1 MSFIWMIIVG
11 LVAGLLARAI
21 KPGSDP
27 MGWIMTIVL
36 GIVGAMLG
44 GFLASLIGINAD
56 GGFTGLIFSVIG
68 AIILLF
74 LYEMIVNKRRAEFD
88 ALFVILWRAI
98 SKPEALNKKFNAK
111 NQKAPRY
118 ELTPE
123 TWTV

>member
-1 MSFIWMIIVG
+1 MGFIWMIIVG

-44 GFLASLIGINAD
+44 GFVAGLIGINAD

-74 LYEMIVNKRRAEFD
+74 IYEMIMNKRR
-88 ALFVILWRAI
+88 V
-98 SKPEALNKKFNAK
+98 
-111 NQKAPRY
+111 
-118 ELTPE
+118 
-123 TWTV
+123 

>member
-44 GFLASLIGINAD
+44 GFLAGLIGIDAD

-74 LYEMIVNKRRAEFD
+74 LYEMIVSKRR
-88 ALFVILWRAI
+88 I
-98 SKPEALNKKFNAK
+98 
-111 NQKAPRY
+111 
-118 ELTPE
+118 
-123 TWTV
+123 

>member
-21 KPGSDP
+21 KPGNDP

-36 GIVGAMLG
+36 GIVGEMLG
-44 GFLASLIGINAD
+44 GFVAGLIGINAD

-74 LYEMIVNKRRAEFD
+74 IYEMIMNKRN
-88 ALFVILWRAI
+88 V
-98 SKPEALNKKFNAK
+98 
-111 NQKAPRY
+111 
-118 ELTPE
+118 
-123 TWTV
+123 

>member
-21 KPGSDP
+21 KPGNDP

-44 GFLASLIGINAD
+44 GFIASLIGIDAD

-74 LYEMIVNKRRAEFD
+74 IYEMIMNKRR
-88 ALFVILWRAI
+88 V
-98 SKPEALNKKFNAK
+98 
-111 NQKAPRY
+111 
-118 ELTPE
+118 
-123 TWTV
+123 

>member
-21 KPGSDP
+21 KPGNDA

-74 LYEMIVNKRRAEFD
+74 LYEMIVNKRRA
-88 ALFVILWRAI
+88 
-98 SKPEALNKKFNAK
+98 
-111 NQKAPRY
+111 
-118 ELTPE
+118 
-123 TWTV
+123 

>member
-36 GIVGAMLG
+36 GIVGALLG

-74 LYEMIVNKRRAEFD
+74 IYEMIMSKRG
-88 ALFVILWRAI
+88 V
-98 SKPEALNKKFNAK
+98 
-111 NQKAPRY
+111 
-118 ELTPE
+118 
-123 TWTV
+123 

>member
-21 KPGSDP
+21 KPGNDP

-44 GFLASLIGINAD
+44 GFVAGLIGINAD

-74 LYEMIVNKRRAEFD
+74 IYEMIMNKRR
-88 ALFVILWRAI
+88 V
-98 SKPEALNKKFNAK
+98 
-111 NQKAPRY
+111 
-118 ELTPE
+118 
-123 TWTV
+123 

>member
-44 GFLASLIGINAD
+44 GFVAGLIGINAD

-74 LYEMIVNKRRAEFD
+74 IYEMIMNKRR
-88 ALFVILWRAI
+88 V
-98 SKPEALNKKFNAK
+98 
-111 NQKAPRY
+111 
-118 ELTPE
+118 
-123 TWTV
+123 

>member
-1 MSFIWMIIVG
+1 MEFIWMIIVG

-36 GIVGAMLG
+36 GIVGALIG
-44 GFLASLIGINAD
+44 GFLASMLGFDAD

-74 LYEMIVNKRRAEFD
+74 IYEFVMNKRH
-88 ALFVILWRAI
+88 V
-98 SKPEALNKKFNAK
+98 
-111 NQKAPRY
+111 
-118 ELTPE
+118 
-123 TWTV
+123 

>member
-36 GIVGAMLG
+36 GIVGALLG
-44 GFLASLIGINAD
+44 GFLAGLIGINAD

-74 LYEMIVNKRRAEFD
+74 IYEMIKSKRG
-88 ALFVILWRAI
+88 V
-98 SKPEALNKKFNAK
+98 
-111 NQKAPRY
+111 
-118 ELTPE
+118 
-123 TWTV
+123 

>member
-74 LYEMIVNKRRAEFD
+74 LHEMIVNKRRA
-88 ALFVILWRAI
+88 
-98 SKPEALNKKFNAK
+98 
-111 NQKAPRY
+111 
-118 ELTPE
+118 
-123 TWTV
+123 

>member
-1 MSFIWMIIVG
+1 MSFIWIIIVG

-36 GIVGAMLG
+36 GIVGALLG

-74 LYEMIVNKRRAEFD
+74 IYEMIMSKRG
-88 ALFVILWRAI
+88 V
-98 SKPEALNKKFNAK
+98 
-111 NQKAPRY
+111 
-118 ELTPE
+118 
-123 TWTV
+123 

>member
-44 GFLASLIGINAD
+44 SFLASLIGINAD

-74 LYEMIVNKRRAEFD
+74 LYEMIVNKRRA
-88 ALFVILWRAI
+88 
-98 SKPEALNKKFNAK
+98 
-111 NQKAPRY
+111 
-118 ELTPE
+118 
-123 TWTV
+123 

>member
-1 MSFIWMIIVG
+1 MIIVG

-21 KPGSDP
+21 KPGNDP

-44 GFLASLIGINAD
+44 GFVAGLIGIDAD

-74 LYEMIVNKRRAEFD
+74 LYEMIMNKRR
-88 ALFVILWRAI
+88 V
-98 SKPEALNKKFNAK
+98 
-111 NQKAPRY
+111 
-118 ELTPE
+118 
-123 TWTV
+123 

>member
-1 MSFIWMIIVG
+1 MRITMSFIWMIIVG

-21 KPGSDP
+21 KPGNDP

-44 GFLASLIGINAD
+44 GFIAGLIGINAD

-74 LYEMIVNKRRAEFD
+74 IYEMIMNKRR
-88 ALFVILWRAI
+88 V
-98 SKPEALNKKFNAK
+98 
-111 NQKAPRY
+111 
-118 ELTPE
+118 
-123 TWTV
+123 

>member
-21 KPGSDP
+21 KPGNDP

-44 GFLASLIGINAD
+44 GFLAGLIGINAD

-74 LYEMIVNKRRAEFD
+74 LYEMIVEC
-88 ALFVILWRAI
+88 
-98 SKPEALNKKFNAK
+98 
-111 NQKAPRY
+111 
-118 ELTPE
+118 
-123 TWTV
+123 

>member
-1 MSFIWMIIVG
+1 MGFLWMIIVG

-27 MGWIMTIVL
+27 MGWIMTIIL

-44 GFLASLIGINAD
+44 GFVAGLVGINAD

-74 LYEMIVNKRRAEFD
+74 IYEMIMSRRR
-88 ALFVILWRAI
+88 V
-98 SKPEALNKKFNAK
+98 
-111 NQKAPRY
+111 
-118 ELTPE
+118 
-123 TWTV
+123 

>member
-27 MGWIMTIVL
+27 MGWIMTIIL

-44 GFLASLIGINAD
+44 GFVAGLIGIDAD

-74 LYEMIVNKRRAEFD
+74 IYEMIMSRRR
-88 ALFVILWRAI
+88 V
-98 SKPEALNKKFNAK
+98 
-111 NQKAPRY
+111 
-118 ELTPE
+118 
-123 TWTV
+123 

>member
-36 GIVGAMLG
+36 GIVGALVG
-44 GFLASLIGINAD
+44 GFLAGLVGINAD

-74 LYEMIVNKRRAEFD
+74 IYEMIMSKRG
-88 ALFVILWRAI
+88 V
-98 SKPEALNKKFNAK
+98 
-111 NQKAPRY
+111 
-118 ELTPE
+118 
-123 TWTV
+123 

>member
-36 GIVGAMLG
+36 GIVGALVG
-44 GFLASLIGINAD
+44 GFLAGLIGIDAD

-74 LYEMIVNKRRAEFD
+74 IYEMIMSKRR
-88 ALFVILWRAI
+88 I
-98 SKPEALNKKFNAK
+98 
-111 NQKAPRY
+111 
-118 ELTPE
+118 
-123 TWTV
+123 